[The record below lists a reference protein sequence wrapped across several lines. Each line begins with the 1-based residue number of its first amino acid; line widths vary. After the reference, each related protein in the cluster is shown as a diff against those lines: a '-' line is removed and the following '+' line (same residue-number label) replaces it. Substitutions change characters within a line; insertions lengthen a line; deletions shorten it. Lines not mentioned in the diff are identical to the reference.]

1 MEIRPQYQDQ
11 VKLLLDILPF
21 VAEEPCFALKGGT
34 AINLFEWDLPRLS
47 VDIDLTY
54 LPTQGREDALASISE
69 ALGRIKTRIE
79 DKLKPTR
86 VTLVQ
91 QRDGLDAKLHCQR
104 LRTQIKVEVNP
115 VLRGHLLPIRSM
127 ACSERVQDMFG
138 RFVQTPVISR
148 GELFGGKLCA
158 ALDRQHPRDLFD
170 VKLLLDHEGGVP
182 EDIKLG
188 MMAGLVSHGRPMV
201 ELIQPRLK
209 EREQSFKS
217 EFEGMTFVPFNYE
230 DHRSTFERLKTTVL
244 TALDDADRAFL
255 LSFET
260 GDPDWTLFPL
270 ESLQTLAGP
279 QWKLRNLRYLRD
291 TSPERH
297 AQGVKAMKE
306 VLYPGSIEARTE
318 ISTKT

>member
-1 MEIRPQYQDQ
+1 MEIRPQYQEQ

-54 LPTQGREDALASISE
+54 LPTQSREEALASISA
-69 ALGRIKTRIE
+69 ALGRIKMRIE

-86 VTLVQ
+86 VTLVPQ
-91 QRDGLDAKLHCQR
+91 KEGLEAKLHCQR

-138 RFVQTPVISR
+138 RFVETPVVSR
-148 GELFGGKLCA
+148 GELFGSKVCA

-170 VKLLLDHEGGVP
+170 VKLLMDHEGTLP
-182 EDIKLG
+182 DDIKRG

-209 EREQSFKS
+209 DREQSFKS
-217 EFEGMTFVPFNYE
+217 EFEGMTFVPFTYE
-230 DHRSTFERLKTTVL
+230 NHRSTFERLKTAVL
-244 TALDDADRAFL
+244 MALDDADRAFM

-279 QWKLRNLRYLRD
+279 QWKLRNLRHLRD
-291 TSPERH
+291 TDPARH
-297 AQGVKAMKE
+297 ARGVDELKT
-306 VLYPGSIEARTE
+306 VLYPDSVEPMAE
-318 ISTKT
+318 ISMKT

>member
-69 ALGRIKTRIE
+69 ALGRLKARIE
-79 DKLKPTR
+79 DKLKPTH
-86 VTLVQ
+86 VTLVPQ
-91 QRDGLDAKLHCQR
+91 KDGLEAKLHCQR

-115 VLRGHLLPIRSM
+115 VLRGHLLPARSM
-127 ACSERVQDMFG
+127 GCSESVQAMFG
-138 RFVQTPVISR
+138 RFVETPVVSR
-148 GELFGGKLCA
+148 GELFGGKICA

-170 VKLLLDHEGGVP
+170 VKLLLDHEGSLP

-188 MMAGLVSHGRPMV
+188 MIAGLVSHGRPIA

-209 EREQSFKS
+209 DREQSFKT
-217 EFEGMTFVPFNYE
+217 EFEGMSLVAFTYD
-230 DHRSTFERLKTTVL
+230 DHRSTFDRLKAFVL
-244 TALDDADRAFL
+244 SALDDADRAFL

-260 GDPDWTLFPL
+260 GQPEWRLFPL
-270 ESLQTLAGP
+270 ESLLTLAGP
-279 QWKLRNLRYLRD
+279 QWKLHNLRHLRD
-291 TSPERH
+291 TAPERH
-297 AQGVKAMKE
+297 ARGV
-306 VLYPGSIEARTE
+306 EAL
-318 ISTKT
+318 KDALFPLN

>member
-21 VAEEPCFALKGGT
+21 IAEEPCFALKGGT

-69 ALGRIKTRIE
+69 TLGRIKTRIE

-91 QRDGLDAKLHCQR
+91 QRDGLEAKLHCQR

-138 RFVQTPVISR
+138 RFVETPVISR

-188 MMAGLVSHGRPMV
+188 MMAGLVSHGRPIV

-209 EREQSFKS
+209 DREQSFKS
-217 EFEGMTFVPFNYE
+217 EFEGMTFAAFTYD
-230 DHRSTFERLKTTVL
+230 DHLSTFDRLKEAVS
-244 TALDDADRAFL
+244 TALDDADKAFL
-255 LSFET
+255 LSFEA
-260 GDPDWTLFPL
+260 GDPDWRLFPS
-270 ESLQTLAGP
+270 ESLKTLAGP
-279 QWKLRNLRYLRD
+279 QWKLRNLQHLRD
-291 TSPERH
+291 TDSKRH
-297 AQGVKAMKE
+297 AKGVDELKL
-306 VLYPGSIEARTE
+306 VLYQGSND
-318 ISTKT
+318 TKA